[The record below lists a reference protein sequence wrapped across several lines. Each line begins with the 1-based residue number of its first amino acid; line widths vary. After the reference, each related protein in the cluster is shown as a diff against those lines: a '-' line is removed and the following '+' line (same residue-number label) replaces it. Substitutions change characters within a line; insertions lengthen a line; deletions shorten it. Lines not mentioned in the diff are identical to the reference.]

1 MAEPNRLDEEK
12 AKAEAAKA
20 TPASPLERCAGLVF
34 GYLFHGSGGTRVTD
48 ETLSRHL
55 GHEHDWIWLHLAL
68 ADHRAR
74 RFLESFGEMPQVAR
88 ALMLAPED
96 RIQLHLTPSGAYGL
110 LPDIE
115 RDFADH
121 SLGAGRI
128 AFWFDRG
135 HLVTARRHPLRAV
148 EHLSDAVAEGEVLK
162 APAHALARLE
172 EVFTDLVEQRLA
184 VLGGELGKLEDEVLA
199 DRDHIGREALGPLRR
214 ELSRYAREFASLR
227 SAIHRATTA
236 RGASLSS
243 PLTEY
248 LPALQQQVEDFERD
262 AATLSERARLLYEEI
277 GSRVADRSN
286 RALSA
291 LTVISTLLLPPTF
304 VVGAF
309 GMNVGGI
316 PWTHG
321 VHGFWT
327 AVGFCGLM
335 VFLGWLML
343 KRFRIIP

>member
-1 MAEPNRLDEEK
+1 MTGPNPIADRPGPQPEVRH
-12 AKAEAAKA
+12 
-20 TPASPLERCAGLVF
+20 ASPLERCAGLVF
-34 GYLFHGSGGTRVTD
+34 GYLFHGGAGTRVND
-48 ETLSRHL
+48 DTLSHHL
-55 GHEHDWIWLHLAL
+55 GHDHDWTWLHLAL

-74 RFLESFGEMPQVAR
+74 RFLESFGEMPRGAR
-88 ALMLAPED
+88 DLMLAQED
-96 RIQLHLTPSGAYGL
+96 RVQLHLTQTGAFGL

-121 SLGAGRI
+121 SLGSGRLGL
-128 AFWFDRG
+128 WFDG
-135 HLVTARRHPLRAV
+135 AHLVTARRHPLRAV
-148 EHLSDAVAEGEVLK
+148 EHLSDLVVEGEDLK
-162 APAHALARLE
+162 SPAHALARLQ

-184 VLGGELGKLEDEVLA
+184 VLGVELGKLEDEVLA

-214 ELSRYAREFASLR
+214 ELSRYAREFAALR
-227 SAIHRATTA
+227 SAIHRATAA
-236 RGASLSS
+236 RGAAHSG
-243 PLTEY
+243 PLMEY
-248 LPALQQQVEDFERD
+248 LPGMQQQAEDFERD

-304 VVGAF
+304 FVGAF

-316 PWTHG
+316 PWAQAP
-321 VHGFWT
+321 HGFWT
-327 AVGFCGLM
+327 GMGFCALLVAG
-335 VFLGWLML
+335 GWMML

>member
-1 MAEPNRLDEEK
+1 MLEPGHNPNHPDAQKTGR
-12 AKAEAAKA
+12 
-20 TPASPLERCAGLVF
+20 ASPLERCAGLVF
-34 GYLFHGSGGTRVTD
+34 GYLFHGESGVRVSD
-48 ETLSRHL
+48 ETLARHL
-55 GHEHDWIWLHLAL
+55 SHGHDWTWLHLAL

-74 RFLESFGEMPQVAR
+74 RFLESFGEMPAPAR
-88 ALMLAPED
+88 ELMLAPED
-96 RIQLHLTPSGAYGL
+96 RIQLHLTPTGAYGL

-121 SLGAGRI
+121 SLGAGRL
-128 AFWFDRG
+128 AFWFDHG
-135 HLVTARRHPLRAV
+135 HLITARRHPLRAV
-148 EHLSDAVAEGEVLK
+148 EQLNDLVAAGETLK
-162 APAHALARLE
+162 GPAHALARLE

-184 VLGGELGKLEDEVLA
+184 TLGGELGKLEDDVLA

-214 ELSRYAREFASLR
+214 ELSRYAREFAALR
-227 SAIHRATTA
+227 GAVHRALTA

-262 AATLSERARLLYEEI
+262 AATLQERARLLYEEI
-277 GSRVADRSN
+277 GSRVADRTN

-316 PWTHG
+316 PWASAH
-321 VHGFWT
+321 HGFWT

-335 VFLGWLML
+335 VVAGWIVL